1 MMMFFGSRFRPLVLL
16 AAVSCLGLQA
26 APIVI
31 DFEGLAD
38 NTVVTN
44 QYTGVTFTNAFV
56 ALAGLGGALSDT
68 VFPPF
73 SGTNVL
79 AGTGGGPVGA
89 TFTNP
94 ITSFEAYFTYSD
106 NTLEIKAYDA
116 LNQLLG
122 TVTPSSGC
130 SANYVGNADNCAPNE
145 LVTVSGL
152 GNISSITFTSSAF
165 SSDFT
170 VDNFTYTPAAVQ
182 SVPNNPPA
190 DPAVPEPG
198 TVTLLSAGL
207 AAIVWKARRK

>member
-38 NTVVTN
+38 NTAVTN
-44 QYTGVTFTNAFV
+44 QYAGVTFNNATALVSDISLASTLFPPYSGETALGGSGAGPVSAAFV
-56 ALAGLGGALSDT
+56 
-68 VFPPF
+68 
-73 SGTNVL
+73 
-79 AGTGGGPVGA
+79 
-89 TFTNP
+89 NP
-94 ITSFEAYFTYSD
+94 ITSFQAYFTYLD
-106 NTLEIKAYDA
+106 NTLEVRAYDS
-116 LNQLLG
+116 LNNLLA
-122 TVTPSSGC
+122 TATPSSGC
-130 SANYVGNADNCAPNE
+130 EFNYLDNGLAGCVPNE
-145 LVTVSGL
+145 LIEITGV
-152 GNISSITFTSSAF
+152 GNISTITFTSSF
-165 SSDFT
+165 QSTQFV